1 METMPPL
8 NVGRPSAISRIK
20 LAYLARSLSRK
31 FSIVLYRRLSVLA
44 TETKSH
50 YLRDCGRVAHSS
62 PRRALWL
69 CGPTPYAVTG
79 NVVGLPAV
87 RCKPHTSETRNRS
100 AVKRSQV
107 SPQFRQAYAH
117 Q

>member
-62 PRRALWL
+62 PHRALWL
-69 CGPTPYAVTG
+69 CGPTRTPSQG
-79 NVVGLPAV
+79 MWWDFRP
-87 RCKPHTSETRNRS
+87 S
-100 AVKRSQV
+100 AVSPIHLKRETDQ
-107 SPQFRQAYAH
+107 Q
-117 Q
+117 